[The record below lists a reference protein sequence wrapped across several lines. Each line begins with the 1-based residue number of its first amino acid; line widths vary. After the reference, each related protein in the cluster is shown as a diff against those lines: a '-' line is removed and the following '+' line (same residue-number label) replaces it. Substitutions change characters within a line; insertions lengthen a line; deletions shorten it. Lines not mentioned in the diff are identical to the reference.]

1 MELGSTVRGLSSYVE
16 CGKFMLITV
25 RPWCLIPRDLLL
37 YASALEVLF
46 VDCAG
51 AYYQPQ
57 PVGTTVIVNTDPMM
71 GATLFPPDPMQMT
84 CPNCHQ
90 SILTRTQYEL
100 GMLVWLV
107 AAMLCIVG
115 YVVCRLRS
123 YNNTVLCM
131 LSVISSRILIV

>member
-1 MELGSTVRGLSSYVE
+1 MWQIYAHNCAPG
-16 CGKFMLITV
+16 IT
-25 RPWCLIPRDLLL
+25 
-37 YASALEVLF
+37 SALEVLF

-57 PVGTTVIVNTDPMM
+57 PAGTTVIVNTDPMM
-71 GATLFPPDPMQMT
+71 GGTLFPPDPMQMT

-115 YVVCRLRS
+115 YVVFVRIITQFCVCSRL
-123 YNNTVLCM
+123 
-131 LSVISSRILIV
+131 SRI